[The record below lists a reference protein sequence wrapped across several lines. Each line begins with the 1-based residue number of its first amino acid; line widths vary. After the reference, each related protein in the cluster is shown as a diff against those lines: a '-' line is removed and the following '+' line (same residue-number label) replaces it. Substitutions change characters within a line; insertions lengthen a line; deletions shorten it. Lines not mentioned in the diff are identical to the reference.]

1 VTSEVEPVK
10 VIPSG
15 RGSRFPHGLFVV
27 AIELYADRVAL
38 RIFLSRPRPVSTL
51 QERLTLSDSTGTKYV
66 MQAGDSEIDG
76 KGTIE
81 FRPAV
86 PREATW
92 LKLEE
97 PGTGL
102 VVLRPW
108 EEDPCWGDRGC
119 SSVAGYRPGHPRALS

>member
-27 AIELYADRVAL
+27 AIELYADRVAF
-38 RIFLSRPRPVSTL
+38 RIFLSRPTPVSTL
-51 QERLTLSDSTGTKYV
+51 QKRLTLSDSTGTKYV
-66 MQAGDSEIDG
+66 MQAGDSETIDG

-102 VVLRPW
+102 VVIRPW
-108 EEDPCWGDRGC
+108 EDPCSGGGGC
-119 SSVAGYRPGHPRALS
+119 SSVAGYGPGQPRALP